1 MTTTY
6 SSKSTAERGAKRAIA
21 KCSDA
26 LIVSGLVSEQATNGW
41 FVTVMVDQS
50 MGSVPLADLEALSG
64 FNVETDPEGSYV
76 KVQVTKL
83 EADAEGEQISDET
96 KKRARSEYG
105 KGASKR
111 VWAIADSMPGKA
123 RKDVIAAAV
132 AEGINVGTA
141 KTQYQHWKKATGN

>member
-6 SSKSTAERGAKRAIA
+6 STKSTADRGVKRAIA

-26 LIVSGLVSEQATNGW
+26 L
-41 FVTVMVDQS
+41 FVTGTEIQESSVKGQYFAKIFIDQS
-50 MGSVPLADLEALSG
+50 LESVTEADRAILAGFVLEVDL
-64 FNVETDPEGSYV
+64 TGSYAQSL
-76 KVQVTKL
+76 K
-83 EADAEGEQISDET
+83 GEKPTEVEVVAG
-96 KKRARSEYG
+96 KRARSEYG

-111 VWAIADSMPGKA
+111 VWAIADSLPGSA
-123 RKDVIAAAV
+123 RKDVIAACL